1 MIEGGIHDFHLA
13 KRKAM
18 ARLRLSYS
26 VKLPGNEEVEQ
37 AIQTY
42 QRLFLSDRQPYQLY
56 ELRRA
61 ALEAMK
67 FLKHYKPRL
76 VGPVL
81 TGTADAN
88 SDICLHVFARTAEE
102 VAIFLMDHGVDYQQT
117 ERRLKMSSEE
127 FIRMPAFR
135 FLVDGSQVELIVFTE
150 SDRRHPPLSPVD
162 GRPMRRANLAEVAT
176 LAASFE
182 F

>member
-1 MIEGGIHDFHLA
+1 MIEGGIHDYHLA
-13 KRKAM
+13 KRKAL
-18 ARLRLSYS
+18 ARLRLSDS
-26 VKLPGNEEVEQ
+26 VKLPGNDEIEQ

-42 QRLFLSDRQPYQLY
+42 QRLFLSHRQPYQLH

-67 FLKHYKPRL
+67 FLRSYKPRL

-88 SDICLHVFARTAEE
+88 SEIWLHVFARTVEE
-102 VAIFLMDHGVDYQQT
+102 VSIFLMDHGIAYQLA
-117 ERRLKMSSEE
+117 ERRLKMSDADVV
-127 FIRMPAFR
+127 RMPAFR
-135 FLVDGSQVELIVFTE
+135 FIVDGNQVELIVFSE

-176 LAASFE
+176 LAASSE
-182 F
+182 S